1 MPELKIG
8 LNDRL
13 TAEGSADGPPSSS
26 LSVTGGASTYS
37 SGCAPAP
44 LTLAAC
50 PALTFQLTGRA
61 SSWTT

>member
-26 LSVTGGASTYS
+26 LSVTGGGASSYS
-37 SGCAPAP
+37 SGCAP
-44 LTLAAC
+44 
-50 PALTFQLTGRA
+50 
-61 SSWTT
+61 S